1 MGGVD
6 FEAIYGAYFSDVYFY
21 MLHLCRDAHVAE
33 ELTSE
38 TFFRALRA
46 IGKFRGDCDIRVW
59 LCRIARNCY
68 AAHQKRAARVS
79 AAGDD
84 ALEALPA
91 KGPPVAEQVAARDT
105 AERLQALLHTLPD
118 PYKEVFLWRVYGE
131 LSFRQIGQLFEKTE
145 NWACVTYHRAR
156 AMLQQRWEDCDH
168 DA

>member
-21 MLHLCRDAHVAE
+21 MLHLCRDQHMAE

-79 AAGDD
+79 TAGDD

-105 AERLQALLHTLPD
+105 AARLQAREGGNFEMFRTRWVPLEEGYLQA
-118 PYKEVFLWRVYGE
+118 YGIE
-131 LSFRQIGQLFEKTE
+131 AAADLVLRT
-145 NWACVTYHRAR
+145 
-156 AMLQQRWEDCDH
+156 
-168 DA
+168 DASGG